1 MGPMFAIALALS
13 SSVCWGVAD
22 FTGGL
27 QSRGLPVLKVVL
39 ASQAIGLV
47 LVIVAVV
54 ARGSGPPGYV
64 RLLPA
69 VAAGLAGMAGLSA
82 FYRGLA
88 IGTMSIVAPIAATGV
103 VVPVI
108 VGIAGGDRPAAVQVA
123 GIVAAT
129 IGVVLASREAE
140 PDAAARE
147 RSRTAIVL
155 ALVAALGFGG
165 FFVGLRESARADVLW
180 ALVASRGTSVVALA
194 GAVLVLAPAGRIGRA
209 NVVPL
214 VAIGTLDVGAN
225 ALFALATRHGALS
238 IVSVAGSLYPLATV
252 ALARVVLGERVRRV
266 QEVGIVAA
274 VAGVVMIAAG

>member
-1 MGPMFAIALALS
+1 MFAIALALS
-13 SSVCWGVAD
+13 SSVCWGMAD
-22 FTGGL
+22 FVGGL
-27 QSRGLPVLKVVL
+27 QARWLPVLKVVL
-39 ASQAIGLV
+39 ASQAIGLA
-47 LVIVAVV
+47 LVIVALVV
-54 ARGSGPPGYV
+54 RGSGPPGYV

-69 VAAGLAGMAGLSA
+69 IAGGLAAMAGLLA

-108 VGIAGGDRPAAVQVA
+108 VGIAGGDRPAGVQVV
-123 GIVAAT
+123 GIVAAMV
-129 IGVVLASREAE
+129 GVVLASREAK

-165 FFVGLRESARADVLW
+165 FFVGLRESAQADVLW
-180 ALVASRGTSVVALA
+180 ALFASRGTAVAVLA

-209 NVVPL
+209 NVMPL

-225 ALFALATRHGALS
+225 GLFALASRHGALS

-252 ALARVVLGERVRRV
+252 GLARVLLGERVRRV
-266 QEVGIVAA
+266 QEVGIVTA